1 MYLKIFLNELGERKV
16 VDVLWQLWC
25 CIIMLY
31 DISSVFLNWRSM
43 DQGPAWCRK
52 KVNFKLAIIFILI
65 RVCNNQTRDRVL
77 PIYIIFNNVAHSQDV
92 LCLNFTNLCL
102 FHSIPRSSYVF
113 STLEM
118 LSPLIVYVWHVLV
131 EILVCLFQISFISTA
146 VLYTKTLSHNP
157 PIYTLVYL
165 FVAVH
170 NKTQLAKITGRKMF
184 QNETSIYI
192 LSKNYID
199 TVTKNIADHSRPSK

>member
-1 MYLKIFLNELGERKV
+1 M
-16 VDVLWQLWC
+16 
-25 CIIMLY
+25 
-31 DISSVFLNWRSM
+31 
-43 DQGPAWCRK
+43 
-52 KVNFKLAIIFILI
+52 
-65 RVCNNQTRDRVL
+65 T
-77 PIYIIFNNVAHSQDV
+77 HSQDV

-102 FHSIPRSSYVF
+102 FRSIPRSSYVF

-118 LSPLIVYVWHVLV
+118 LSPLMVYVWHVLV
-131 EILVCLFQISFISTA
+131 EILVCLFEVSFISTA
-146 VLYTKTLSHNP
+146 VLYTKILSHNP

-170 NKTQLAKITGRKMF
+170 NKTQLAEITGRKMF
-184 QNETSIYI
+184 QNETSIYM